1 MDMGYRLLSQ
11 RVAHRHPLIPS
22 YLIKYSRFWWL
33 PFLFSAL
40 ASTIRCT
47 FNYSLWSLGTS
58 DAGLRVLE
66 ADIHAASSGSYNV
79 STFWT
84 PRFYIATFSHEFP
97 SHLEAW
103 ALPRQVPSASSS
115 SGRHTIHVDLV
126 SGRRRSGRKFA
137 MVCMCVHIYE
147 RMINSRL
154 DTDFSTMGIE
164 GRRIN

>member
-22 YLIKYSRFWWL
+22 YLIKYSRFWRL

-47 FNYSLWSLGTS
+47 FDYSLWSLGTS

-84 PRFYIATFSHEFP
+84 PRFYIATFSREFP
-97 SHLEAW
+97 TLKLERCPGKCARLPHQVADIQYMWTWYLAAEDQAESLLWSVCVFIYMNAW
-103 ALPRQVPSASSS
+103 STPGWIPIFL
-115 SGRHTIHVDLV
+115 LW
-126 SGRRRSGRKFA
+126 
-137 MVCMCVHIYE
+137 E
-147 RMINSRL
+147 SR
-154 DTDFSTMGIE
+154 GE
-164 GRRIN
+164 E